1 MKKTKFIFALSFF
14 ILIVSSING
23 QSLNSLF
30 AKYGK
35 HADFEL
41 ISVNKPMLTI
51 ARTMADKE
59 SKKILSKLSG
69 LNVLTSKN
77 TNLQNSLMNELNAL
91 IERDNFESIVE
102 VREKGERVNIYFN
115 TSKKNSDALIVVND
129 GELNLIWLTG
139 NFTLND
145 LQNLNKKK

>member
-1 MKKTKFIFALSFF
+1 M
-14 ILIVSSING
+14 NG

-35 HADFEL
+35 HTDFEL